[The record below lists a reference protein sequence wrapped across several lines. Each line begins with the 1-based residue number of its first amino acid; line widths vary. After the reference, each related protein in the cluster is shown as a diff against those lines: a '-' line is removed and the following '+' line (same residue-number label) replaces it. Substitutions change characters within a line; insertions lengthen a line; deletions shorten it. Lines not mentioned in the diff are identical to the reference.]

1 MMLRSQKTRH
11 CKGRPTTESGTHSTA
26 PFLRNGGGKPN
37 ADLTPSSPE
46 SSNTAEV
53 GEAILA
59 PFHNPQWEGN
69 PPAPPLSPRG
79 KEIRVVVKCSLFS
92 RPNTCERERERLA
105 DGNHAFKNT
114 RCPCCAPV
122 PPAICHAFL
131 GGGYSRLSDTSQPK
145 QGVVAPDLCLP
156 GVGRPG
162 SMLILAF

>member
-69 PPAPPLSPRG
+69 PRPHLSPRG
-79 KEIRVVVKCSLFS
+79 EKRSGLAQMFAVFS
-92 RPNTCERERERLA
+92 TEHMRERERERDLPTMHSKTRDAHVAHQFPLQSAMPSWAA
-105 DGNHAFKNT
+105 DIRG
-114 RCPCCAPV
+114 
-122 PPAICHAFL
+122 
-131 GGGYSRLSDTSQPK
+131 
-145 QGVVAPDLCLP
+145 
-156 GVGRPG
+156 
-162 SMLILAF
+162 

>member
-69 PPAPPLSPRG
+69 PRPHLSPRG
-79 KEIRVVVKCSLFS
+79 EKRSGLAQMFAVFS
-92 RPNTCERERERLA
+92 TEHMRERERETCRRQPCIQK
-105 DGNHAFKNT
+105 HAMPMLRT
-114 RCPCCAPV
+114 SSPCNLP
-122 PPAICHAFL
+122 
-131 GGGYSRLSDTSQPK
+131 
-145 QGVVAPDLCLP
+145 CLP
-156 GVGRPG
+156 GRRIFAVERHEATQTG
-162 SMLILAF
+162 SACPPTCACREWAHRAAC